1 MDPIRQYPLF
11 LKDLFPFDV
20 VDLFIKDIDKV
31 HLVMV
36 HFIQKGGWAVERNRQ
51 VHVGII
57 FPEELNQFGH
67 LAFAQGLD
75 HPEVKRLSWRFSCIT
90 TRISSN

>member
-1 MDPIRQYPLF
+1 MGTYIILLTF
-11 LKDLFPFDV
+11 MILGFIGAGG
-20 VDLFIKDIDKV
+20 FIKDIDKV

-75 HPEVKRLSWRFSCIT
+75 HPEVKRLSWRFFLHHDADLF
-90 TRISSN
+90 

>member
-1 MDPIRQYPLF
+1 
-11 LKDLFPFDV
+11 
-20 VDLFIKDIDKV
+20 
-31 HLVMV
+31 MV

>member
-1 MDPIRQYPLF
+1 MDPIKTMSSFPQGP
-11 LKDLFPFDV
+11 FPFDV